1 MARPVCK
8 LFFDFLCSLL
18 QRIRSHGHAVAKM
31 DIRTLRATIINSVSM
46 NHFHC
51 WAGGSDTLLAAT
63 AYDRPLSPAIGRW
76 CGDQISTSRI
86 YSAWI
91 ENRLIDPGCP
101 TNITPLAVIPSA
113 R

>member
-51 WAGGSDTLLAAT
+51 WAIRT
-63 AYDRPLSPAIGRW
+63 PINCQAIS
-76 CGDQISTSRI
+76 I
-86 YSAWI
+86 
-91 ENRLIDPGCP
+91 
-101 TNITPLAVIPSA
+101 PLANIVGCATGSQ
-113 R
+113 